1 MAKLAQCF
9 SDVVWAKMHQRATLG
24 FGKDVHDAA
33 VQRRL
38 RRVDVLEWRGVVVA
52 RRALL
57 NAWRGTP

>member
-1 MAKLAQCF
+1 
-9 SDVVWAKMHQRATLG
+9 MHQEATLG
-24 FGKDVHDAA
+24 LGKDVHDAA